1 MSIFGSTAVSC
12 QPWEGMQNLIDLPPA
27 TGYNTKASRL
37 LTKHPVWFQVGVLL
51 LAQTEMVIDS
61 VGLG

>member
-1 MSIFGSTAVSC
+1 M
-12 QPWEGMQNLIDLPPA
+12 
-27 TGYNTKASRL
+27 KASRL

-51 LAQTEMVIDS
+51 LAQKEMVIDS